1 MKEPHW
7 LTREECL
14 ALHDMMLSQ
23 YGGTA
28 GVLDENLLASALA
41 RPRHLFL
48 YGKPGMPVLAA
59 AYAAGIVKN
68 HPFLD
73 GNKRTG
79 FMLGAGF
86 LERNGLEFHA
96 TEAESVVRT
105 LALAAGEMTES
116 AYADWLSRNSTRASR
131 AKRRA
136 LGSPMGD

>member
-1 MKEPHW
+1 MKQPYW

-23 YGGTA
+23 YGGIA
-28 GVLDENLLASALA
+28 GLRDENMLESAPA
-41 RPRHLFL
+41 RPKQLFH
-48 YGKPGMPVLAA
+48 YSKPKMAELAA

-86 LERNGLEFHA
+86 LERNGFEFLA
-96 TEAESVVRT
+96 TEAEAVVRT
-105 LALAAGEMTES
+105 LALAAGEMTEA
-116 AYADWLSRNSTRASR
+116 AYAEWLKANS
-131 AKRRA
+131 K
-136 LGSPMGD
+136 PV